1 MSEGETADYVCLDA
15 LHNAI
20 ICYFT
25 VVTLHILYCIF
36 CAMMCREISKSCVI
50 SII

>member
-20 ICYFT
+20 ICYFA
-25 VVTLHILYCIF
+25 VVTLHIF